1 MSTQE
6 EEILHWLIEAIARE
20 TRCSPGDIDPD
31 KSVHTL
37 GIDSALVISLTFDL
51 GDRFGV
57 ELNPTSLFEPESLRA
72 FARELARQIEG
83 KKVAD
88 T

>member
-1 MSTQE
+1 MYSQD
-6 EEILHWLIEAIARE
+6 EILTWLIEAIARE
-20 TRCSPGDIDPD
+20 THCPPDSIDPD

-37 GIDSALVISLTFDL
+37 GVDSALVISLTFDL

-72 FARELARQIEG
+72 FARDLARHIAE
-83 KKVAD
+83 KNPAS
-88 T
+88 